1 MELRKIQTSAS
12 GSYFITLPKPWIQN
26 TGLKRGDKLELKMDE
41 DSLSLFIPKSS
52 DVPSSEV
59 HLNLE
64 AYTEPSL
71 LERQIVS
78 CYIRGY
84 DIFNITCKDIITR
97 SWKRHIKSIVINLI
111 GTEISE
117 EFSDRISIRT
127 LVDPSKFPIK
137 DLMRRIC
144 VLVSSMHEDAIHSL
158 RDNNPALA
166 LDVIDRISDVDKL
179 YRLLLRQ
186 LMISI
191 ENRGVAESIGI
202 KNIKDCIIGAVAGGD
217 LNKMAYYAGD
227 MAIQVANLNEEN
239 IDNVSLGSL
248 INLSGVATEMQRKA
262 TRSFFKNDF
271 VLANS
276 VIDRMDW
283 VREFDRDV
291 TEKILKKGMD
301 TTTTIALTTI
311 SRDIRRIASYAVGIA
326 ETAQV
331 KVAIRM

>member
-12 GSYFITLPKPWIQN
+12 GSYFITLPKPWIQKA
-26 TGLKRGDKLELKMDE
+26 GLKRGDKLELDMDK
-41 DSLSLFIPKSS
+41 DSLCLFIPKRS
-52 DVPSSEV
+52 DSPGSEV
-59 HLNLE
+59 NLNLE
-64 AYTEPSL
+64 DYTEPSL

-78 CYIRGY
+78 CYVQGY
-84 DIFNITCKDIITR
+84 DIFNITSKKIITR
-97 SWKRHIKSIVINLI
+97 EWKRHIKSIVINLI

-137 DLMRRIC
+137 DLMKRIC
-144 VLVSSMHEDAIHSL
+144 VLVSSMHEDAIHAL
-158 RDNNPALA
+158 RDNNPELA

-191 ENRGVAESIGI
+191 ENKAVAEAIGI
-202 KNIKDCIIGAVAGGD
+202 KKIRDCIIGTVAGGN

-239 IDNVSLGSL
+239 IDNVSLGAL
-248 INLSGVATEMQRKA
+248 INLSGVAIEMQRKA

-271 VLANS
+271 MLASS

-301 TTTTIALTTI
+301 AKTTMALTTI